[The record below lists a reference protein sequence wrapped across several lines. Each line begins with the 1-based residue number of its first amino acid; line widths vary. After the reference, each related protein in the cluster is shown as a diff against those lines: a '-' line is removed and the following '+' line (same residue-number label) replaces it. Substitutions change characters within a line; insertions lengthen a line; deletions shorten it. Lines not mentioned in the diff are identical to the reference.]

1 MGEAGDQ
8 DLVARLER
16 IYTGVVHDV
25 MRGMGLADFTLPP
38 DIRPLFPE
46 QTLAGVISTVSGRVD
61 RSVDAHTTLYE
72 WTGLLSKA
80 KPDTVLICQPNDS
93 VIAHMGELSAEV
105 LKLKGVRGY
114 VADGGCRDVNF
125 IIEQQFPV
133 WYRYHTPRDVVGHW
147 LPDQFEQPITIG
159 EVTIHSGDYVLGD
172 RDGMVILPK
181 AQAAEIID
189 AAEKAVATE
198 NNVRTAILAG
208 MDPQEAYLKHGK
220 F

>member
-1 MGEAGDQ
+1 MSDWVG
-8 DLVARLER
+8 RLEKV
-16 IYTGVVHDV
+16 YTGVVHDV
-25 MRGMGLADFTLPP
+25 MRGMGLSGFTLPQ

-46 QTLAGVISTVSGRVD
+46 RTLAGVVSTVNGKVD
-61 RSVDAHTTLYE
+61 TSADAHTTLYE

-125 IIEQQFPV
+125 IIEQNFPV
-133 WYRYHTPRDVVGHW
+133 WYRYHTPRDVVGYW
-147 LPDQFEQPITIG
+147 LPDQYETPIKIG
-159 EVTIHSGDYVLGD
+159 EVTIHPGDYVLGD

-181 AQAAEIID
+181 DKAPAIIEAAEQAI
-189 AAEKAVATE
+189 ATE
-198 NNVRTAILAG
+198 NKVRTAILDG
-208 MDPQEAYLKHGK
+208 MDPQEAYLKYGK